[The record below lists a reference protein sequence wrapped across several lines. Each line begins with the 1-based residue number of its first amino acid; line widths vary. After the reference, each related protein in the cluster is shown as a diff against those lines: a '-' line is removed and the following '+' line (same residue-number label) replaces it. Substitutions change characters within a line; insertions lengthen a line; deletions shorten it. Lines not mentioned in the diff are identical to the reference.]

1 MDSTGIS
8 KKWYKKWWGITLLI
22 VGGIWL
28 VGLISEQGSTDSAS
42 TPTATTYER
51 QLPEVTTPEITS
63 PPTTAP
69 RPTTTTSN
77 SASQSVILAALYDAV
92 PSMDIG
98 RDDLVLKVLDAACGL
113 ITSTRGQDFK
123 TVGDVV
129 VNSGSAFNLDYGDA
143 GTIIGAAVVL
153 RCPEWTDLATE
164 FANSGN

>member
-1 MDSTGIS
+1 MDSTETS

-22 VGGIWL
+22 FGGIWL

-42 TPTATTYER
+42 TPTTTTYER
-51 QLPEVTTPEITS
+51 QLPQVTTPEITS
-63 PPTTAP
+63 PPITAK
-69 RPTTTTSN
+69 PTTTTSK
-77 SASQSVILAALYDAV
+77 SAMQSVILAALYDAI

-129 VNSGSAFNLDYGDA
+129 VNSGSAFNLDYSDA

-153 RCPEWTDLATE
+153 RCPQWTDLATE